1 MAGQMEDLGDILKKL
16 ATRNTS
22 DDSTTYIPTEPE
34 ADGDQCEQCAG
45 RGWYTADVPVG
56 HSEFGTIVTCQCQEN
71 RIAEER
77 TARLLKHSN
86 LGHLVRFTFE
96 SLNPSGLGSDPDGQL
111 IFQGAVKTAVEYAE
125 CPTGW
130 LVLSGPH
137 GAGKTHLAAAIGNR
151 CIQLGHVVFFVHVP
165 DLLDH
170 LRAAYGPTS
179 EISYSDLFEQVRT
192 TPLLILDGLGSHATT
207 PWAEEKLRQIISQ
220 RHSAQLPTVVTT
232 AVEQTEMD
240 PFIASRLTHSLESKV
255 LDLKTSLPE
264 RGPRLGRVEPSML
277 TRMTFDTFDV
287 RGNNPRANERASLR
301 EGLRAAQNFAADPD
315 GWLTLCGDTGVGKTH
330 LAVAIA
336 AKQIAQSRQVFFA
349 FVPELLDYL
358 RHTFNPDSKI
368 TYDRLFEE
376 VKTAQILV
384 LDDLGKERSSSWA
397 VEKLYQ
403 IIVHRHNA
411 RLPTIIT
418 TMIDFTKEREPI
430 ASRVQDPSIGQL
442 INIEAPDYRNKGRH
456 QLSTKRSLPRR
467 KTPN

>member
-1 MAGQMEDLGDILKKL
+1 
-16 ATRNTS
+16 
-22 DDSTTYIPTEPE
+22 
-34 ADGDQCEQCAG
+34 
-45 RGWYTADVPVG
+45 
-56 HSEFGTIVTCQCQEN
+56 
-71 RIAEER
+71 
-77 TARLLKHSN
+77 
-86 LGHLVRFTFE
+86 
-96 SLNPSGLGSDPDGQL
+96 
-111 IFQGAVKTAVEYAE
+111 
-125 CPTGW
+125 
-130 LVLSGPH
+130 
-137 GAGKTHLAAAIGNR
+137 
-151 CIQLGHVVFFVHVP
+151 
-165 DLLDH
+165 
-170 LRAAYGPTS
+170 
-179 EISYSDLFEQVRT
+179 
-192 TPLLILDGLGSHATT
+192 
-207 PWAEEKLRQIISQ
+207 
-220 RHSAQLPTVVTT
+220 
-232 AVEQTEMD
+232 
-240 PFIASRLTHSLESKV
+240 
-255 LDLKTSLPE
+255 
-264 RGPRLGRVEPSML
+264 
-277 TRMTFDTFDV
+277 MTFDTFDV

>member
-1 MAGQMEDLGDILKKL
+1 MEDLGDILKKL
-16 ATRNTS
+16 AIRNTS
-22 DDSTTYIPTEPE
+22 ADNTTYQPTEPE
-34 ADGDQCEQCAG
+34 DDVDQCELCGG
-45 RGWYTADVPVG
+45 RGWYTSNVPVG
-56 HSEFGTIVTCQCQEN
+56 HSEFGTIVTCKCQEN
-71 RIAEER
+71 RISEER
-77 TARLLKHSN
+77 TSRLLKYSN

-96 SLNPSGLGSDPDGQL
+96 SLNPIGLSSDTSSQL
-111 IFQGAVKTAVEYAE
+111 VFQGAVKTAIEYAE

-151 CIQLGHVVFFVHVP
+151 CIQRGHVVFFVHVP

-179 EISYSDLFEQVRT
+179 EISYNDLFEQVRT
-192 TPLLILDGLGSHATT
+192 TPFLILDGLGSHATT

-220 RHSAQLPTVVTT
+220 RHNAQLPTVVTT
-232 AVEQTEMD
+232 AVEQTELD
-240 PFIASRLTHSLESKV
+240 PFIASRLTQSLESRI
-255 LDLKTSLPE
+255 LELNAPLPE
-264 RGPRLGRVEPSML
+264 RGPRLGRIESAML

-287 RGNNPRANERASLR
+287 RGNNPRANQRPSLG

-315 GWLTLCGDTGVGKTH
+315 GWLTMYGDTGVGKTH

-336 AKQIAQSRQVFFA
+336 AKQIALGRQVFFA

-376 VKTAQILV
+376 VKTAQILI

-403 IIVHRHNA
+403 IVVHRHNA

-418 TMIDFTKEREPI
+418 TMVDFTKEREPI

-442 INIEAPDYRNKGRH
+442 INIEAPDYRNKGRR
-456 QLSTKRSLPRR
+456 QSVTRRSPPRR
-467 KTPN
+467 NPPN